1 MGRRTVVVRGGMF
14 EVDLSEEGQGP
25 PLVYLHGI
33 WDGPDNPLLAALRQ
47 RFTVL
52 EPKIPGFGATTGEEH
67 LRDIHDATYFF
78 LDLLDELGCDG
89 VPLVGHCL
97 GGMFAAELAAA
108 QPRRFRSVVLIAPF
122 GMWSDARPSL
132 DFFPA
137 PPDEL
142 ALALYGPAGPDGIAG
157 TSVLRPGSSEPE
169 GLTDE
174 QRLERRLE
182 RARALAGAARFLW
195 PIPNRGLAKRAHRLP
210 ASTLLVWGT
219 EDGLV
224 PAEHGAMLQGLAEG
238 SRLALVEGAG
248 HLPHY
253 QQPERVLT
261 LVEEALAE

>member
-1 MGRRTVVVRGGMF
+1 MF

-33 WDGPDNPLLAALRQ
+33 WDGPDNPLVSALRQ
-47 RFTVL
+47 RFTVI
-52 EPKIPGFGATTGEEH
+52 EPRIPGFGATTGEEH
-67 LRDIHDATYFF
+67 LRDVHDALYFF
-78 LDLLDELGCDG
+78 LDLLDQLGCEG

-108 QPRRFRSVVLIAPF
+108 QPRRFGSLVLIAPF
-122 GMWSDARPSL
+122 GMWSDTRPSV
-132 DFFPA
+132 DFFSA
-137 PPDEL
+137 SPDEL

-174 QRLERRLE
+174 QRVDRRLE

-210 ASTLLVWGT
+210 ASTLLIWGT
-219 EDGLV
+219 EDGVV
-224 PAEHGAMLQGLAEG
+224 PSEHGEKLQRLAAG
-238 SRLALVEGAG
+238 SRLELIEGTG

-253 QQPERVLT
+253 QQPERVLM
-261 LVEEALAE
+261 LAGEVLGE